1 MSKKKSLTHSEVVRR
16 KRRSATQQPRPQK
29 RKSRAKGKS
38 GYRELPP
45 ITARGV
51 VNEFALER
59 RKKAGKRRFNAI
71 LSLPRLRGLS
81 RSADRD
87 LSLPKRRIRASWRL
101 LSITLLLL
109 LGTGLYLFWTL
120 PEFRV
125 NAARISGNQR
135 ITTEELNAALEL
147 NGNPIFLLTPAQLRE
162 RALRAYPELASVDV
176 TVDLPNIV
184 TVKVTE
190 REPVILW
197 QQGGGYAW
205 IDKTGTAFRP
215 RGDAPG
221 LIVVQALGTPPAIS
235 NPDNNPLVPAPF
247 ISEETVKALT
257 ELAPYVP
264 AGTPILYDPVKGL
277 SWTDGR
283 GWQAVFGTGDGD
295 VETKVRVYQAMV
307 DWLTQRGIRPILIN
321 VAYPNAPFYRLE
333 QVDTQAKAQ

>member
-1 MSKKKSLTHSEVVRR
+1 MSKKKALTHAEAVRR
-16 KRRSATQQPRPQK
+16 KRRSATQQPHPQK
-29 RKSRAKGKS
+29 RKSRAKSKS

-51 VNEFALER
+51 VNDFAIEH
-59 RKKAGKRRFNAI
+59 RKKVGKRRFNAI
-71 LSLPRLRGLS
+71 LGLS
-81 RSADRD
+81 RPKTRA
-87 LSLPKRRIRASWRL
+87 LSLPSRRIRASWRL
-101 LSITLLLL
+101 LSFTLLLL
-109 LGTGLYLFWTL
+109 LGTGFYLLWTL

-125 NAARISGNQR
+125 NSARISGNQR

-147 NGNPIFLLTPAQLRE
+147 NGKPIFLQTPALLRE
-162 RALRAYPELASVDV
+162 RALRAYPELASVAV

-197 QQGGGYAW
+197 QQDGGYAW
-205 IDKTGTAFRP
+205 IDKAGTAFRP
-215 RGDAPG
+215 RGDASG
-221 LIVVQALGTPPAIS
+221 LIVVQALGAPPTIS
-235 NPDNNPLVPAPF
+235 TVEDNPLVPAPF
-247 ISEETVKALT
+247 ISEETVRALT

-283 GWQAVFGTGDGD
+283 GWQAVFGTGDGN
-295 VETKVRVYQAMV
+295 VEAKVRVYQAMV

-321 VAYPNAPFYRLE
+321 VAYPNAPFYRVE
-333 QVDTQAKAQ
+333 QADTKAKAQ